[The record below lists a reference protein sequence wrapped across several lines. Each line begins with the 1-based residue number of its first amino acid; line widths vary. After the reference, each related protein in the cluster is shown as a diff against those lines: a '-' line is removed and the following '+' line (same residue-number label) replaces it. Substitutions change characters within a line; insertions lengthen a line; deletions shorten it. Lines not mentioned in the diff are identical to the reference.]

1 MHLSSEIY
9 LLFDDFHSAREIPV
23 ELHYHI
29 FQDNDRQGS
38 HEKNEESIYFKG
50 KRISTR
56 KGKRPFIPGMAE
68 KIDAIPTA
76 IEEVVLLQIRS
87 IHSS

>member
-29 FQDNDRQGS
+29 YQDNDCQGS

-50 KRISTR
+50 KRFSTR
-56 KGKRPFIPGMAE
+56 NGM
-68 KIDAIPTA
+68 
-76 IEEVVLLQIRS
+76 
-87 IHSS
+87 SSLVPE